1 MDLYNKHSYGQPGI
15 EKANYDSVAHVRSE
29 APDFSLLDLEG
40 RQVNLRDF
48 RGRKHVILEF
58 GNIT

>member
-1 MDLYNKHSYGQPGI
+1 MDIYNRHSYGQVGM
-15 EKANYDSVAHVRSE
+15 EKTNYDSVAPIGSE
-29 APDFSLLDLEG
+29 APDFSLPDLDGHMVTLS
-40 RQVNLRDF
+40 DF